1 MAKLSVDQALLKAK
15 SHAKKGNIEEAQ
27 ELYQAVL
34 QAFPKNK
41 RAQRGL
47 AALNKPKQP
56 AATQG
61 PPQDTINQLIN
72 LYNQG
77 QLGVVVEQT
86 QALTEQYPETFI
98 VWNILG
104 AANKGLGRFQAACEA
119 FKKVTELNPT
129 YAGGLN
135 NLGVTLQD
143 QGKLDEAIASYN
155 KALSIKPDYAEAY
168 NNMGVTL
175 KDQGKLDE
183 AIASFNKALSI
194 KPGYAEAYYNTGTAL
209 QDQGKLDEAIEAYT
223 KASTLKPDHAEAY
236 YNMGITLQD
245 QGKLDEAIEVYNKAL
260 IIKPD
265 YAEAYNNMGVTLKDQ
280 GKLDEAIAS
289 YNKALLIKPDY
300 AEAYN
305 NMGVALNDQGKL
317 DEAIEVYK
325 KALAV
330 KPDYAE
336 AYNNMGTTLQNQ
348 GKLDEAIASYTKSIT
363 LKPNYIQALENSQ
376 SLVAQLLP
384 SISKCRYEFYKTDTE
399 LNPKIVLRPKY
410 QILNAIQAFLEA
422 DFNKAQSHINN
433 FRACDQNLLGEL
445 TPQDRVFCEAYNQ
458 LIVGLSGAN
467 QDEVLAS
474 DIKDE
479 VYHLG
484 ESHCLSYAHQN
495 IMIGGYNFRVAPR
508 ITFGAKAFHFS
519 RNRRDSFKAIT
530 RANFLSLPK
539 SSRVFLSFG
548 EIDCRPNEG
557 FISAARKTK
566 KSIEQLITETVF
578 GYVQWFLEQNQ
589 GQNHQ
594 LYFFNVPAPIYDKN
608 LTLDLNSEV
617 ARTVA
622 LFNAALKKHTLQHH
636 LFIVDVFQFTVSKNG
651 FSNGR
656 FHLDNRHLGAKA
668 IPKIEQQFTC

>member
-1 MAKLSVDQALLKAK
+1 MAKISVNQALLKAK

-129 YAGGLN
+129 HAGGLN

-143 QGKLDEAIASYN
+143 QGNLD
-155 KALSIKPDYAEAY
+155 D
-168 NNMGVTL
+168 
-175 KDQGKLDE
+175 
-183 AIASFNKALSI
+183 
-194 KPGYAEAYYNTGTAL
+194 
-209 QDQGKLDEAIEAYT
+209 
-223 KASTLKPDHAEAY
+223 
-236 YNMGITLQD
+236 
-245 QGKLDEAIEVYNKAL
+245 
-260 IIKPD
+260 
-265 YAEAYNNMGVTLKDQ
+265 
-280 GKLDEAIAS
+280 AIAS

-330 KPDYAE
+330 KPDYAD
-336 AYNNMGTTLQNQ
+336 AYDNMGTTLQDQ
-348 GKLDEAIASYTKSIT
+348 GKLGEAIASYTKSIT

-422 DFNKAQSHINN
+422 DFSKAQSHINN
-433 FRACDQNLLGEL
+433 FRACDQNFLGEL
-445 TPQDRVFCEAYNQ
+445 IPQDRVFCEAYSQ
-458 LIVGLSGAN
+458 LIAGLSGAN

-589 GQNHQ
+589 DQNHQ
-594 LYFFNVPAPIYDKN
+594 LYFLNVPAPAYDKN

-636 LFIVDVFQFTVSKNG
+636 LFIVDVFQLTVSKNG
-651 FSNGR
+651 FSNER

-668 IPKIEQQFTC
+668 IPEIEQQFTC

>member
-1 MAKLSVDQALLKAK
+1 VAKLSVDQALLKAK
-15 SHAKKGNIEEAQ
+15 SYVKKGKIEEAQ
-27 ELYQAVL
+27 KLYQMVL
-34 QAFPKNK
+34 QAFPENK
-41 RAQRGL
+41 RAQQGF
-47 AALNKPKQP
+47 ASINKPE
-56 AATQG
+56 AG
-61 PPQDTINQLIN
+61 PPQETIIQLVN

-77 QLGVVVEQT
+77 QLAAVIEQAT
-86 QALTEQYPETFI
+86 SLTEQYPKAFI

-104 AANKGLGRFQAACEA
+104 AANRSMGHLAYAFEA
-119 FKKVTELNPT
+119 FSKATELNPIYPDVYINIGNALKDQGKLDKAIEAYT
-129 YAGGLN
+129 KASSLKPDYAEAYFNIGNALKDQGKLDEAIEVYTKALAIKPDYAEACN
-135 NLGVTLQD
+135 NIGIVLQE

-155 KALSIKPDYAEAY
+155 KALALKPDHAEAY
-168 NNMGVTL
+168 NNMGAAL

-183 AIASFNKALSI
+183 AI
-194 KPGYAEAYYNTGTAL
+194 G
-209 QDQGKLDEAIEAYT
+209 
-223 KASTLKPDHAEAY
+223 
-236 YNMGITLQD
+236 
-245 QGKLDEAIEVYNKAL
+245 VYN
-260 IIKPD
+260 
-265 YAEAYNNMGVTLKDQ
+265 
-280 GKLDEAIAS
+280 
-289 YNKALLIKPDY
+289 
-300 AEAYN
+300 
-305 NMGVALNDQGKL
+305 
-317 DEAIEVYK
+317 

-336 AYNNMGTTLQNQ
+336 AYNNMGITFQEQ
-348 GKLDEAIASYTKSIT
+348 GKLGEAIASYTKSIT
-363 LKPNYIQALENSQ
+363 LEPNHIQAFENSQ

-410 QILNAIQAFLEA
+410 QILNAIKAFLEA
-422 DFNKAQSHINN
+422 DFSKAQSHINN

-445 TPQDRVFCEAYNQ
+445 TPQDRVFCEAYSQ
-458 LIVGLSGAN
+458 LVVGLSRAN
-467 QDEVLAS
+467 QDEALAS

-479 VYHLG
+479 VYHIG

-495 IMIGGYNFRVAPR
+495 IMICGYNYRIAPR
-508 ITFGAKAFHFS
+508 IIFGAKAFHFS

-578 GYVQWFLEQNQ
+578 GYVQWFLELNQ
-589 GQNHQ
+589 DQNHQ
-594 LYFFNVPAPIYDKN
+594 LYFFNVPAPVYDKN

-668 IPKIEQQFTC
+668 ISEIEQQFTC

>member
-1 MAKLSVDQALLKAK
+1 MAKLSVDQVLLKAK
-15 SHAKKGNIEEAQ
+15 SFVKKGKIEEA
-27 ELYQAVL
+27 EKLYQMVL
-34 QAFPKNK
+34 QAFPENK
-41 RAQRGL
+41 RAQQGF
-47 AALNKPKQP
+47 ASINKPE
-56 AATQG
+56 AD
-61 PPQDTINQLIN
+61 PPEETIIQLVN

-77 QLGVVVEQT
+77 QLAAVIEQAT
-86 QALTEQYPETFI
+86 SLTEQYPKAFI

-104 AANKGLGRFQAACEA
+104 TAHRSMGCLAYAFEA
-119 FKKVTELNPT
+119 FSKATELNPI
-129 YAGGLN
+129 YPDVYINIGN
-135 NLGVTLQD
+135 
-143 QGKLDEAIASYN
+143 
-155 KALSIKPDYAEAY
+155 ALK
-168 NNMGVTL
+168 
-175 KDQGKLDE
+175 
-183 AIASFNKALSI
+183 
-194 KPGYAEAYYNTGTAL
+194 
-209 QDQGKLDEAIEAYT
+209 DQGKLDEAIEAYT
-223 KASTLKPDHAEAY
+223 KASTLKPDYAEAY
-236 YNMGITLQD
+236 FNIGNALKD
-245 QGKLDEAIEVYNKAL
+245 QGKLDEAVEVYNKAL
-260 IIKPD
+260 VIKPD
-265 YAEAYNNMGVTLKDQ
+265 YAEAYNNIGIALQEQ

-289 YNKALLIKPDY
+289 YNKALSIKPDH
-300 AEAYN
+300 AVAYN

-325 KALAV
+325 KALAL
-330 KPDYAE
+330 KPDYAD
-336 AYNNMGTTLQNQ
+336 AYDNMGTTLQDQ
-348 GKLDEAIASYTKSIT
+348 GKLGEAIASYTKSIT

-422 DFNKAQSHINN
+422 DFSKAQSHINN

-445 TPQDRVFCEAYNQ
+445 TPQDRVFCEAYSQ
-458 LIVGLSGAN
+458 LIAGLSGAN

-589 GQNHQ
+589 DQNHQ
-594 LYFFNVPAPIYDKN
+594 LYFFNVPAPAYDKD

-668 IPKIEQQFTC
+668 IPEIEQQFTC